1 MSDEND
7 KGSSVSDDA
16 PDSGASSSQSPA
28 SSIQNGKKN
37 KKPPV
42 DELSAE
48 DKALKESLEL
58 LVLRVRDPIAGVA
71 RLALETMRIE
81 IRTSTSSM
89 TSVPK
94 PLKFLRAHY
103 PTLAND
109 FKTPEVVPDEG
120 NRKLLADIL
129 SVLAMTTTG
138 DRQSIRFKLQGNLD
152 DIGSWGHEFVRHLS
166 REIAEE
172 YAQIVQRESNA
183 LTDDT
188 SEAATDD
195 QPAAASSSS
204 SSSSGDVP

>member
-109 FKTPEVVPDEG
+109 FKTPEVVPDAG
-120 NRKLLADIL
+120 TR
-129 SVLAMTTTG
+129 
-138 DRQSIRFKLQGNLD
+138 
-152 DIGSWGHEFVRHLS
+152 
-166 REIAEE
+166 
-172 YAQIVQRESNA
+172 
-183 LTDDT
+183 
-188 SEAATDD
+188 D

-204 SSSSGDVP
+204 SSSSGDVPLTFEQLSSLVDQIAPYNMAHNAEHEA